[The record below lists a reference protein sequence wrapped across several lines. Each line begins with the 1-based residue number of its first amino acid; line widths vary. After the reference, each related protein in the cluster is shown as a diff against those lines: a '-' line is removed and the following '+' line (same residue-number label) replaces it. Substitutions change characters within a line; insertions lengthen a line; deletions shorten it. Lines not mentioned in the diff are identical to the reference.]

1 MLSASDVEQI
11 LEAGGSV
18 KIPALAPEM
27 LIQLAE
33 VAKNFGVRLEIEA
46 QGLSPE
52 SMRKIARAGAG
63 HVFFDLTG

>member
-1 MLSASDVEQI
+1 M
-11 LEAGGSV
+11 

-27 LIQLAE
+27 LIRLAE
-33 VAKNFGVRLEIEA
+33 VAKHFGVRLEIEA

-52 SMRKIARAGAG
+52 SMRKIAKAGAG